1 MTIGLFGYGRFGEF
15 AVRHLSRRARVLV
28 YDRRRFR
35 RPRLPKGARWGTFA
49 GTARQPVV
57 ILAVPVSEL
66 RSLLMRIRRYVRPG
80 ALIVDVGAVKVA
92 PVRWMR
98 ELLPASAGVLGTHPF
113 FGPDSARKSM
123 RGMLIVLC
131 PVRVGSHHLARA
143 LTELHRLG
151 LETIFMTPLEHD
163 RLMAETILLT
173 QYVGRLVDRVGAQHW
188 PPVTANYAHLLSIV
202 ETVRHDTTQLFTD
215 MVTFNPFGKKL
226 AQSFRQAARV
236 MERDAR
242 RRR

>member
-1 MTIGLFGYGRFGEF
+1 VTIGVIGYGRFGEF
-15 AVRHLSRRARVLV
+15 AVRHLSHHVRVLV
-28 YDRRRFR
+28 YDRRRAKR
-35 RPRLPKGARWGTFA
+35 RPLPRGARWGSIVE
-49 GTARQPVV
+49 TARQPVV

-66 RSLLMRIRRYVRPG
+66 KALLLRIRRHVRPG
-80 ALIVDVGAVKVA
+80 ALIVDVGAVKSA

-98 ELLPASAGVLGTHPF
+98 EMLPANAGVLGTHPF
-113 FGPDSARKSM
+113 FGPDSAMKSM

-131 PVRVGSHHLARA
+131 PVRVSSHHLARV
-143 LTELHRLG
+143 LTELHRVG

-173 QYVGRLVDRVGAQHW
+173 QYVGRLVDRVGAHRW

-215 MVTFNPFGKKL
+215 MVAFNPFGKNL
-226 AQSFRQAARV
+226 AQSFRQAARI